1 MNRRTTLPHGTF
13 HAVSVKTGHD
23 AVAALQSALATVTRL
38 LDRQIHDAETNLNT
52 FRISAISHAH
62 TISNVDSGI
71 RAEVTAIASY
81 EYDFPT

>member
-1 MNRRTTLPHGTF
+1 MPHGTF

-23 AVAALQSALATVTRL
+23 AVAALQAALATVTRL
-38 LDRQIHDAETNLNT
+38 LDRQVHEVETNLTT

-62 TISNVDSGI
+62 SISSVGGGI